1 MKLDDIWIEAE
12 EQNEEVDIFN
22 CNSDVIVK
30 LQDGTRWIAT
40 FFTYKN
46 IQTLVEKNRHS
57 GECLSGKYFWA
68 NQMFLIDD
76 ISPKTIEGTVKHLL
90 SSNEFAEVFEKIE
103 L

>member
-1 MKLDDIWIEAE
+1 MKLDDIWIEVE

-30 LQDGTRWIAT
+30 LLDGTRWIAT

-46 IQTLVEKNRHS
+46 IPTLVEKNRHS

-68 NQMFLIDD
+68 SQMFLIDN
-76 ISPKTIEGTVKHLL
+76 ISRTTIEGTVKHLL
-90 SSNEFAEVFEKIE
+90 SSNKFAEVFEKIE